1 MFLNRRLGALVKSIR
16 LLHKKLPG
24 YAPARR
30 EAPAW
35 EILYTRYGVSIPR
48 YYTIGAVASDAGS
61 LRELMDRLG
70 AFDLAPDSV
79 AVLTRR
85 RDVRLAR
92 VLLPE
97 ARVWSAESSL
107 SRLQWI
113 EFASTFFSA
122 STVSFLMGV
131 VHLWTGLLVQAV
143 LIVAAVIGLVV
154 YHRRP
159 RLEKKLLRLGMP
171 EHLAGEWAISF
182 PAGFALLLVTVPEKA
197 FDEAQRA
204 FLEDEAL
211 LSPLAVDRRPV
222 L

>member
-1 MFLNRRLGALVKSIR
+1 
-16 LLHKKLPG
+16 
-24 YAPARR
+24 
-30 EAPAW
+30 
-35 EILYTRYGVSIPR
+35 
-48 YYTIGAVASDAGS
+48 
-61 LRELMDRLG
+61 MDRLG

-182 PAGFALLLVTVPEKA
+182 AAGFALLLATVPEKA
-197 FDEAQRA
+197 FDEAQSA
-204 FLEDEAL
+204 FLGDEAL